1 MYAGKEGR
9 LEAAYR
15 HADDTVDTITAGRF
29 DKVLSVPIQDGRPQM
44 ARVLILWHDFLAE
57 PALDRLDVIIGSLS
71 EAEEG
76 AKLLAVPTAA
86 AAFQRIVEPGGRRH
100 LELFGHVID
109 GGQRDFFVVVRESAF
124 QVGKT
129 SAARRDPIALAVC
142 ADRKTAFRR
151 CSGSRT
157 QQAHRRSSIVS
168 SVSASEKGFRIES
181 DEL

>member
-1 MYAGKEGR
+1 
-9 LEAAYR
+9 
-15 HADDTVDTITAGRF
+15 
-29 DKVLSVPIQDGRPQM
+29 M
-44 ARVLILWHDFLAE
+44 ARVLVLRHDFLAE

-124 QVGKT
+124 QVEKLQQHGETQLPLLCALFRKLLLV
-129 SAARRDPIALAVC
+129 AA
-142 ADRKTAFRR
+142 
-151 CSGSRT
+151 
-157 QQAHRRSSIVS
+157 QAQS
-168 SVSASEKGFRIES
+168 
-181 DEL
+181 